1 MRVQLSDQVWSNYSQ
16 SESPRW
22 TFLQDH
28 IQRRR
33 MIARIAENAFKKISR
48 SVPKFCGDL
57 RAHELGLVRRTA
69 STLVRPPSS
78 DDAELVSLFDQPQT
92 GQKASPLFV
101 TGIFQHPQLTTPAAF
116 STLAD
121 STLVRAQL
129 LTERILRARESRSEL
144 FKVIKN
150 LDRLS
155 DLLCGV
161 IDLAELLRNAHPDA
175 QWVDCASESYEK
187 LCEFMNVLNTHVG
200 LYEVSHVLFRIFKT
214 SPPLAGAARC
224 ATRPGNRQVPQSGS
238 TSNSTDIL
246 A

>member
-1 MRVQLSDQVWSNYSQ
+1 
-16 SESPRW
+16 
-22 TFLQDH
+22 
-28 IQRRR
+28 
-33 MIARIAENAFKKISR
+33 MIARIAENAFRKISR
-48 SVPKFCGDL
+48 SIPKFRGDL

-92 GQKASPLFV
+92 GQKTSPLFV

-116 STLAD
+116 SALAD

-175 QWVDCASESYEK
+175 QWVDCATESYEK

-200 LYEVSHVLFRIFKT
+200 LYEVSHRLLRIFKI
-214 SPPLAGAARC
+214 SPPLTGTAHC
-224 ATRPGNRQVPQSGS
+224 TTRPRNRQVPQSRG
-238 TSNSTDIL
+238 TTDRPHIL